1 MAIRTLQAKCLCGG
15 VRIDADFED
24 VAVNACHCDTCR
36 RWTSGPFLSLHG
48 AENVVLAGT
57 DLLTVYK
64 SSQWGERGFCKAC
77 GSALFW
83 RSHDEA
89 IYAISAAAVDNLGD
103 VEMTREIFIDSKP
116 DWYAFANDTE
126 KMTGAEF
133 FAMVAPTQEEPN
145 G

>member
-1 MAIRTLQAKCLCGG
+1 MAIRQLQAKCLCGG
-15 VRIDADFED
+15 IRIDADFETVD
-24 VAVNACHCDTCR
+24 ISACHCDTCR
-36 RWTSGPFLSLHG
+36 RWSGGPFLAIAG

-64 SSQWGERGFCKAC
+64 SSEWGERGFCKAC
-77 GSALFW
+77 GTGLFW
-83 RSHDEA
+83 RSQDGEH
-89 IYAISAAAVDNLGD
+89 YALSATTLNDIGD
-103 VEMTREIFIDSKP
+103 AKLTSEIFIDSKP
-116 DWYAFANDTE
+116 EWYAFANDTK